1 MKTRLMTLVVMM
13 AVSISSFSVMAQNAQ
28 DAPAQRRAKQK
39 PTPEQMMDRHVKM
52 MEKKLVMDDATAAKF
67 TPLYKEYL
75 QAMKDCRP
83 AVNKD
88 VKKAEMTDAEIE
100 KAIQDRF
107 DARQKALDVQKKYF
121 KKFKE
126 VLNAKQLQ
134 KVFQQPCMDGKMKPD
149 MRNHKMIKRGDN
161 QKCMKHASC
170 AKCPMQTK

>member
-100 KAIQDRF
+100 KAIQDDR
-107 DARQKALDVQKKYF
+107 
-121 KKFKE
+121 
-126 VLNAKQLQ
+126 
-134 KVFQQPCMDGKMKPD
+134 C
-149 MRNHKMIKRGDN
+149 RNRKSYSGQI
-161 QKCMKHASC
+161 
-170 AKCPMQTK
+170 